1 MERIFGR
8 PIVTQEQMRARIRE
22 LGKQITTD
30 YAGKDFVLV
39 GVLKGAYAFYADL
52 ARAIRIPMRVDFLMV
67 RSDGSRAKTSGKVK
81 VVTELTEDIKGKDVL
96 LVEDIVDSGLT
107 AQYLIKTLAK
117 KKPRSIKVCTLL
129 SKPDH
134 RTINVTIDYV
144 GFKIPNKY
152 VVGYGLDYQQKYRNL
167 PYLAVLDIEEDLAA
181 GLFLQVGFQ
190 FVNLGALASDD
201 DARPRRADADTKLV
215 GHAVNLYAGDAG
227 GAQPVLQSALQLQ
240 IFMQPCAVI
249 ALSEPAGLPGL
260 VVPQPKPVWMDFL
273 SHKTPSE

>member
-8 PIVTQEQMRARIRE
+8 PIVTQEEMRARIRE

-30 YAGKDFVLV
+30 YGGKDFVLV

-67 RSDGSRAKTSGKVK
+67 TSDGSREKSLGKINKVK
-81 VVTELTEDIKGKDVL
+81 MVSELTEDIKGKDVL

-107 AQYLIKTLAK
+107 AQYLVKTLAK

-129 SKPDH
+129 NKTD
-134 RTINVTIDYV
+134 RRVINVTVDYV

-167 PYLAVLDIEEDLAA
+167 PYLAVLDME
-181 GLFLQVGFQ
+181 
-190 FVNLGALASDD
+190 
-201 DARPRRADADTKLV
+201 
-215 GHAVNLYAGDAG
+215 GD
-227 GAQPVLQSALQLQ
+227 Q
-240 IFMQPCAVI
+240 
-249 ALSEPAGLPGL
+249 E
-260 VVPQPKPVWMDFL
+260 
-273 SHKTPSE
+273 